1 MPTSK
6 KRDNC
11 KMGGNMRLSTR
22 EIDASIIIVS
32 FRWSSWPTTRRAAE
46 RRGMMRYCRVL
57 VVRRT
62 WPGMSL
68 SLVKMHIL
76 ILFPTCLLVTCL
88 INSDPFS
95 CTYTSLFHT
104 SVQFF
109 HLHHSSLCRAD
120 INRSLHLLVVQSWF
134 VCLHCCVNPLLL
146 SELSPTIGQTCGL
159 SWLPSFFSSVS
170 QQTTIFTSSHLQ
182 PPKNYNG
189 TFWQA

>member
-1 MPTSK
+1 MEQLTHDQKSGGE
-6 KRDNC
+6 KRYD
-11 KMGGNMRLSTR
+11 
-22 EIDASIIIVS
+22 EILQGPRCQAYMAGDV
-32 FRWSSWPTTRRAAE
+32 
-46 RRGMMRYCRVL
+46 
-57 VVRRT
+57 
-62 WPGMSL
+62 
-68 SLVKMHIL
+68 
-76 ILFPTCLLVTCL
+76 LVTCENAHL
-88 INSDPFS
+88 DLVSYVLACHLSYQLRSIFVHIHS
-95 CTYTSLFHT
+95 
-104 SVQFF
+104 SVQIF
-109 HLHHSSLCRAD
+109 HLHHSSLGRAD